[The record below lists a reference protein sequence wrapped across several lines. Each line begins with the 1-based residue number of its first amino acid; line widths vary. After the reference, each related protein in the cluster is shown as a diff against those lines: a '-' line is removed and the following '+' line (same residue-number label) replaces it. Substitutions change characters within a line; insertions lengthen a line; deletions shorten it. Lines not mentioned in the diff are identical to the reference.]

1 MALRISYDCP
11 TQITCEATHC
21 IIRTARIEKVKA
33 DYDEAGEEITPSS
46 WPVEYS
52 GTIFASEAAY
62 LGQASPVGGFN
73 FRFSMN
79 NNTGATQHNL
89 IKQSYLDLKTQAGFE
104 ASEDC

>member
-1 MALRISYDCP
+1 MFGSDQQLSLCP
-11 TQITCEATHC
+11 GDGAGLFSQEPG
-21 IIRTARIEKVKA
+21 ARIEKVNA
-33 DYDEAGEEITPSS
+33 EYDEAGEEITPPS
-46 WPVEYS
+46 WPVNYS
-52 GTIFASEAAY
+52 GIIFASEAAY